1 MDADTQSAFIGLWGV
16 IIGAVV
22 SLLASVVVP
31 WIRDAH
37 DRKRVA
43 RETLAT
49 ERRDWLLAT
58 ITALLELRQEKSG
71 AGLNLAGSAQARFG
85 AGINQLTVRLTPE
98 EQPVLDV
105 LIAMLTMVQEPR
117 PGLNMRVG
125 EATVVLTLW
134 ERGDIPTSNV
144 IPEVE
149 RRTGLVFTENPKSFT
164 IGPPTQTV
172 QDNGS
177 D

>member
-22 SLLASVVVP
+22 SLIASVVVP

-58 ITALLELRQEKSG
+58 ITALLEVRQHGSG
-71 AGLNLAGSAQARFG
+71 SGPNPTGPALARFG
-85 AGINQLTVRLTPE
+85 AGLNHLTVRLTPD
-98 EQPVLDV
+98 EQPIIDV
-105 LIAMLTMVQEPR
+105 LIAMLAMVQEPR
-117 PGLNMRVG
+117 SGISARVG
-125 EATVVLTLW
+125 EAMVVLTLW
-134 ERGDIPTSNV
+134 ERGDIPTSQV
-144 IPEVE
+144 ISEVE
-149 RRTGLVFTENPKSFT
+149 RRAGLVFAADRKTF
-164 IGPPTQTV
+164 GVAPPPQAP
-172 QDNGS
+172 
-177 D
+177 